1 MTLTAEQALA
11 HLQLMIAAET
21 APTITEP
28 EAEDLLELFTIRD
41 ADDVVLRYD
50 LARAAAEGWRI
61 KAGRASGCVDV
72 AADGIRLSK
81 HQLFA
86 ACMDMAARYG
96 RLDSGSTLVLTVGTN
111 PATPDP
117 NDQIVLV

>member
-1 MTLTAEQALA
+1 MTFTTEEALA
-11 HLQLMIAAET
+11 HLGQMVAADT
-21 APTITEP
+21 APTLNATEV
-28 EAEDLLELFTIRD
+28 AELLDLYTVRD
-41 ADDVVLRYD
+41 TDGEVIRYD
-50 LARAAAEGWRI
+50 FARAAAQGWRI

-86 ACMDMAARYG
+86 ACMDLAARYG
-96 RLDSGSTLVLTVGTN
+96 QLDAGSTLVLTVGTN

-117 NDQIVLV
+117 NDQVVLI